1 MLLFALVQELDTN
14 NKWTDDNVIALK
26 QCKTNICK
34 GKTSHFNSKGYYAS
48 FGNKANYA
56 IIDNSSISQY
66 STKKSSNK
74 LKQVLVND
82 SAHLFEYLS
91 ASEIDRSIISF
102 ARYLRKIPELLS
114 PVVNEAFNSQNQWGN
129 INLKP
134 VATSKSGLWQS
145 QICIDASTS
154 TAHTENDCTYT
165 VISIPE
171 QEKRFSKKVRN
182 ESYFLF
188 VLDKQHKVSIT
199 LQPNVAF
206 YFSGL
211 CLVHRQNHPSQE
223 IHGINFSTL
232 RHMVISDFT
241 TIFVLHSK
249 G

>member
-1 MLLFALVQELDTN
+1 MQHKSGKYEHDIIKRVEFDRMAKKYLFIIAKCDEIMGLFDNVFMFSSNMRNIGGGERERRLIGSGFCVLLFALVQELDTN

-129 INLKP
+129 INLKL
-134 VATSKSGLWQS
+134 VATSKSGL
-145 QICIDASTS
+145 
-154 TAHTENDCTYT
+154 
-165 VISIPE
+165 
-171 QEKRFSKKVRN
+171 
-182 ESYFLF
+182 
-188 VLDKQHKVSIT
+188 
-199 LQPNVAF
+199 
-206 YFSGL
+206 
-211 CLVHRQNHPSQE
+211 
-223 IHGINFSTL
+223 
-232 RHMVISDFT
+232 
-241 TIFVLHSK
+241 
-249 G
+249 